1 MRKYKPS
8 KKSLEDYHDKW
19 LRSRGVHPDQLKNK
33 SKHHNKVPVYKVERA
48 YPTSDVVGNGFVRKQ
63 SSYSGSGITIG
74 QAYNK
79 GNLVV
84 LSKNEASDAATG
96 KRRWQS

>member
-1 MRKYKPS
+1 MRKYTLS
-8 KKSLEDYHDKW
+8 KKALEENHDKW

-33 SKHHNKVPVYKVERA
+33 PKYRAKAPVYKIERKH
-48 YPTSDVVGNGFVRKQ
+48 PTSDVVGNGFVRKQ
-63 SSYSGSGITIG
+63 SAYSGSGITIG

-96 KRRWQS
+96 KRR